1 MPASRIAQ
9 SLSLF
14 VTLIVVAC
22 NAPITESS
30 ADNKPILVVL
40 AHPDDETAI
49 GPVLAK
55 YARLGHPVQL
65 IIAVTAENDTR
76 HLQAGPDSVRKA
88 RQAQTICSAEK
99 LGILPPLFAG
109 HVSLDRKFGERD
121 GVRASAEA
129 GVAIRD
135 MIRKTIDQ
143 LQPGAIISF
152 GPDGEYGHPE
162 HIIVSSIITELL
174 LRERWVEKYP
184 LYYFGWTRSQEA
196 GGDGWVHYVDDAY
209 LAIRID
215 YTDEDESRAFE
226 SMRCYTAGFSAVEM
240 QEIIKAETGRMNEL
254 FFRRFV
260 VDTTGV
266 EGFFR

>member
-1 MPASRIAQ
+1 MQPTKPASI
-9 SLSLF
+9 
-14 VTLIVVAC
+14 IVSIVAIFLLAC
-22 NAPITESS
+22 KGKTELKDSEK
-30 ADNKPILVVL
+30 KPILVVL
-40 AHPDDETAI
+40 AHPDDETAF

-55 YARLGHPVQL
+55 YVRLGHPVQL

-88 RQAQTICSAEK
+88 KQAQTICSAEK

-129 GVAIRD
+129 GVALRD

-174 LRERWVEKYP
+174 LRERWADKYP

-196 GGDGWVHYVDDAY
+196 SGDGWVHYVDDTY
-209 LAIRID
+209 LPIRID

-226 SMRCYTAGFSAVEM
+226 SLRCYTAGFSPEEM
-240 QEIIKAETGRMNEL
+240 QEVIKAETGRKNEL
-254 FFRRFV
+254 FFRKFV
-260 VDTTGV
+260 VDTTGA
-266 EGFFR
+266 EGFFP